1 MSTTQTKFTAV
12 VFDLDGTLVD
22 SSEDI
27 AAAMN
32 EALSGHGDRRVTVR
46 QVADALG
53 GGPRALVEQ
62 CLRAAGLPVTAPTV
76 DDVLRTY
83 SERYRANPAQK
94 TRLVDTAAVV
104 LAELDARGIQLGVC
118 TNKRTP
124 IAHAVLDALGLGA
137 IIGAVIGSDA
147 TDGPKPDPRHLT
159 DTIAALG
166 ASGSTVLYVGDTDID
181 RDTAT
186 AAGIRYAHVSWG
198 HPDVDADFRL
208 DSFDDLLTLI

>member
-32 EALSGHGDRRVTVR
+32 EALSSHGDHRVTVR

-62 CLRAAGLPVTAPTV
+62 CLRVAGLPVTAPIV

-83 SERYRANPAQK
+83 SERYRANPARK
-94 TRLVDTAAVV
+94 TRLIDTAAAV

-124 IAHAVLDALGLGA
+124 IAHAVLDALGLGK

-166 ASGSTVLYVGDTDID
+166 APSAVLYVGDTDID
-181 RDTAT
+181 RDTAA

-198 HPDVDADFRL
+198 HPDIAADFRL
-208 DSFDDLLTLI
+208 DSFDDLLALI